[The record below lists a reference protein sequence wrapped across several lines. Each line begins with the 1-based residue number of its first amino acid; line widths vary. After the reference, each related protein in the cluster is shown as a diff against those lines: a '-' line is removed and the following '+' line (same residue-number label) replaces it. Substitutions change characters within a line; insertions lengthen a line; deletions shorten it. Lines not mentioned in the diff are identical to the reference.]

1 MWLNLA
7 QKYLGATMVHYPEV
21 GQVLAVINA
30 NPAKSSRFE
39 GILSVKISDVSLAQ
53 KF

>member
-21 GQVLAVINA
+21 GQVLAVMNA
-30 NPAKSSRFE
+30 NPAHKSSRFK
-39 GILSVKISDVSLAQ
+39 GMLSVK
-53 KF
+53 